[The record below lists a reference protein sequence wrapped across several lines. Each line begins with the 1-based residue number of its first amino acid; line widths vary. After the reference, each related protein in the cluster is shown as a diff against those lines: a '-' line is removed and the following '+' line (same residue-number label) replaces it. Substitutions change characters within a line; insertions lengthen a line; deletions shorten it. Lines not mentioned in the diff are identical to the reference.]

1 MSTETNN
8 TNTDYVIDVD
18 NETHNNETHNNDARY
33 EEDLKDILLF
43 IVNAVS
49 YIVAVVNPILGLI
62 YGILMLVPANPFKE
76 VNTTWGITLIVLSV
90 TTINSIVSYCVVF
103 ILMKIILSPV
113 YVICLVYKRRN

>member
-18 NETHNNETHNNDARY
+18 NETHNNDARY